1 MTIGSG
7 IQGIGV
13 RAFATYGENSITLT
27 IGRTVAEV
35 QAMGTT
41 DYDSTT
47 NVPYSEWDLPSGSTI
62 VCTDGTIPIA

>member
-7 IQGIGV
+7 IRGIGNS
-13 RAFATYGENSITLT
+13 AFNTYGYPVTLT
-27 IGRTVAEV
+27 IDKTIAEV
-35 QAMGTT
+35 QEMGTT

-62 VCTDGTIPIA
+62 ACTDDTITI